1 MKTNNI
7 KQQILINAYILL
19 FTCNVESITI
29 VELERKINRSRGTI
43 FYYFKNKSELFKEV
57 LNTLFF
63 PTLYTCISSSKCIR
77 PLDNVIQNIN
87 IYDSKVN
94 AHKALINILIQG
106 EKIDPYF
113 TNKIKSI
120 ISEEHRKLGIS
131 NFDKHWVYDAGKL
144 LLNAILSN

>member
-87 IYDSKVN
+87 ILKFR
-94 AHKALINILIQG
+94 I
-106 EKIDPYF
+106 
-113 TNKIKSI
+113 
-120 ISEEHRKLGIS
+120 
-131 NFDKHWVYDAGKL
+131 
-144 LLNAILSN
+144 